1 MELDDRT
8 QETLDLVQKALTN
21 GWTTNSGLQG
31 IDLTGVVSLIP
42 VYTPLRKL
50 LSRVGSPAGAEFT
63 QWKALL
69 NVTNSQPSI
78 FTGYDTTGGLVATS
92 LSNVSSP
99 YVPIALDGQVTQD
112 SIDIAKNYAD
122 PLAIETMNVLN
133 MLMVLEERALGTG
146 AQAFAL
152 PAITTPTATT
162 ATTGGTLGTGV
173 TIKCAVQAR
182 SGMNYFNGG
191 SGVASTQGTVTT
203 GSTTSTGTVTFSVP
217 AVKGA
222 VAYDW
227 FVGASTANLYY
238 ATTTV
243 ASLTITKAIPT
254 TNQSLPSYEL
264 PDLFGTAPTAPSTA
278 DSSFSANAFN
288 SLLATIVGDY
298 NNSGLSIVTP
308 GTGTNSGAGWTDCGA
323 SPLTISGASVSQLD
337 ALNLSIYNSVK
348 LSPTAY
354 MMNAQQASDLSM
366 LLLGTN
372 LAPTYLQASAA
383 GRDDVTGSAYVS
395 TYINKA
401 FNGAPI
407 RIEVHPSV
415 PPGTIIAR
423 TDSVPFPGSNIGNVF
438 EVRTLRDYAQF
449 EYGVTRSPATGPS
462 GPRQEFTIRS
472 VETLVNR
479 APVSCAV
486 LANIAASE

>member
-1 MELDDRT
+1 
-8 QETLDLVQKALTN
+8 
-21 GWTTNSGLQG
+21 
-31 IDLTGVVSLIP
+31 
-42 VYTPLRKL
+42 
-50 LSRVGSPAGAEFT
+50 
-63 QWKALL
+63 
-69 NVTNSQPSI
+69 
-78 FTGYDTTGGLVATS
+78 
-92 LSNVSSP
+92 
-99 YVPIALDGQVTQD
+99 VPIALDGQVTQD

-152 PAITTPTATT
+152 PVISAVTPTPTYT
-162 ATTGGTLGTGV
+162 TTGGTIGSGV

-191 SGVASTQGTVTT
+191 SGVVSTTASATT
-203 GSTTSTGTVTFSVP
+203 GTTTSTNTVTFSIP

-227 FVGASTANLYY
+227 FVGTSTATLYY
-238 ATTTV
+238 TTTTV
-243 ASLTITKAIPT
+243 ASLTIKAAIPT
-254 TNQSLPSYEL
+254 TNQALPTNEL
-264 PDLFGTAPTAPSTA
+264 PDLYGTAPTAPTTA
-278 DSSFSANAFN
+278 DSSYSANAFN
-288 SLLATIVGDY
+288 SMLATIVGDY
-298 NNSGLSIVTP
+298 NNAGLSIVTP
-308 GTGTNSGAGWTDCGA
+308 GTG
-323 SPLTISGASVSQLD
+323 
-337 ALNLSIYNSVK
+337 IYNSVK
-348 LSPTAY
+348 SSPTAY

-366 LLLGTN
+366 LLLGTY
-372 LAPTYLQASAA
+372 LAPTYLQANAA
-383 GRDDVTGSAYVS
+383 GRDTVTGSAYIS

-423 TDSVPFPGSNIGNVF
+423 TDSVTFPGSNIGNVF

-449 EYGVTRSPATGPS
+449 EYGVTRSPLSGPS
-462 GPRQEFTIRS
+462 APRQEFTIRS

-479 APVSCAV
+479 APVANGVIC
-486 LANIAASE
+486 NIAASE

>member
-1 MELDDRT
+1 
-8 QETLDLVQKALTN
+8 
-21 GWTTNSGLQG
+21 
-31 IDLTGVVSLIP
+31 
-42 VYTPLRKL
+42 
-50 LSRVGSPAGAEFT
+50 
-63 QWKALL
+63 
-69 NVTNSQPSI
+69 
-78 FTGYDTTGGLVATS
+78 
-92 LSNVSSP
+92 
-99 YVPIALDGQVTQD
+99 
-112 SIDIAKNYAD
+112 
-122 PLAIETMNVLN
+122 
-133 MLMVLEERALGTG
+133 
-146 AQAFAL
+146 
-152 PAITTPTATT
+152 
-162 ATTGGTLGTGV
+162 
-173 TIKCAVQAR
+173 
-182 SGMNYFNGG
+182 MNYFNGG
-191 SGVASTQGTVTT
+191 SGVVSSTATGTC
-203 GSTTSTGTVTFSVP
+203 GSTTSTNTVTFSIP

-227 FVGASTANLYY
+227 FVNSTTTATTYY
-238 ATTTV
+238 TTTTV

-288 SLLATIVGDY
+288 GVLATIVGDY

-308 GTGTNSGAGWTDCGA
+308 GTGTSSGAGWIDAGA
-323 SPLTISGASVSQLD
+323 QPFSVSGSSVSQLD

-354 MMNAQQASDLSM
+354 MMNAQQASDLSTA
-366 LLLGTN
+366 LLGTY
-372 LAPTYLQASAA
+372 LAPTFLQPNAA
-383 GRDDVTGSAYVS
+383 GRDDVTGSAYIS
-395 TYINKA
+395 TYVNKA

-472 VETLVNR
+472 VETVVNR
-479 APVSCAV
+479 APV
-486 LANIAASE
+486 ANSVICNLAASE

>member
-1 MELDDRT
+1 
-8 QETLDLVQKALTN
+8 
-21 GWTTNSGLQG
+21 
-31 IDLTGVVSLIP
+31 
-42 VYTPLRKL
+42 
-50 LSRVGSPAGAEFT
+50 
-63 QWKALL
+63 
-69 NVTNSQPSI
+69 
-78 FTGYDTTGGLVATS
+78 
-92 LSNVSSP
+92 
-99 YVPIALDGQVTQD
+99 VPIALDGQVTQD

-152 PAITTPTATT
+152 PVISAVTPTPTYT
-162 ATTGGTLGTGV
+162 TTGGTIGSGV

-191 SGVASTQGTVTT
+191 SGVVSTTASATT
-203 GSTTSTGTVTFSVP
+203 GTTTSTNTVTFSIP

-227 FVGASTANLYY
+227 FVGTSTATLYY
-238 ATTTV
+238 TTTTV
-243 ASLTITKAIPT
+243 ASLTIKAAIPT
-254 TNQSLPSYEL
+254 TNQALPTNEL
-264 PDLFGTAPTAPSTA
+264 PDLYGTAPTAPTTA
-278 DSSFSANAFN
+278 DSSYSANAFN
-288 SLLATIVGDY
+288 SMLATIVGDY
-298 NNSGLSIVTP
+298 NNAGLSIVTP
-308 GTGTNSGAGWTDCGA
+308 GTGTSSGAVWTDCGA
-323 SPLTISGASVSQLD
+323 APLSISGASVAQLD
-337 ALNLSIYNSVK
+337 ALNLGIYNSVK
-348 LSPTAY
+348 SSPTAY

-366 LLLGTN
+366 LLLGTY
-372 LAPTYLQASAA
+372 LAPTYLQANAA
-383 GRDDVTGSAYVS
+383 GRDTVTGSAYIS

-423 TDSVPFPGSNIGNVF
+423 TDSVTFPGSNIGNVF

-449 EYGVTRSPATGPS
+449 EYGVTRSPLSGPS
-462 GPRQEFTIRS
+462 APRQEFTIRS

-479 APVSCAV
+479 APVANGVIC
-486 LANIAASE
+486 NIAASE